1 MNELELQKRIFKL
14 ISDPSVV
21 YTTKFGKRLQFLSPG
36 RISSV
41 GPDLLE
47 IAVLLNGFLIV
58 GDCEIHFK
66 SSDWILHKHE
76 LDSNYS
82 NVILHIVMDDDID
95 IKSHFD
101 TLVIRYE
108 QLQIINIKVDSD
120 PNEISN
126 IEDLQNYALLRLLRK
141 TSESQKLLLNKSLND
156 TLVMQCQEFISKY
169 EQRKR
174 RPSYDTN
181 RLSNLLD
188 KISNS
193 HILTFLI
200 SIKSGLSISIPDL
213 ILNLIKH
220 KIDEEGPHLR
230 RELILNCVLPLAL
243 ALANEEN
250 RINLFVWYWSTPT
263 LNKYGILNRRFPN
276 NPQNFLWQQQGM
288 LEYLKEHGSKRN
300 IVAES
305 FREFGFLDVLS
316 FYKNGR
322 LPLEFFQ
329 D

>member
-1 MNELELQKRIFKL
+1 M
-14 ISDPSVV
+14 
-21 YTTKFGKRLQFLSPG
+21 
-36 RISSV
+36 
-41 GPDLLE
+41 
-47 IAVLLNGFLIV
+47 
-58 GDCEIHFK
+58 
-66 SSDWILHKHE
+66 
-76 LDSNYS
+76 
-82 NVILHIVMDDDID
+82 
-95 IKSHFD
+95 
-101 TLVIRYE
+101 
-108 QLQIINIKVDSD
+108 
-120 PNEISN
+120 
-126 IEDLQNYALLRLLRK
+126 
-141 TSESQKLLLNKSLND
+141 
-156 TLVMQCQEFISKY
+156 
-169 EQRKR
+169 
-174 RPSYDTN
+174 
-181 RLSNLLD
+181 
-188 KISNS
+188 
-193 HILTFLI
+193 I